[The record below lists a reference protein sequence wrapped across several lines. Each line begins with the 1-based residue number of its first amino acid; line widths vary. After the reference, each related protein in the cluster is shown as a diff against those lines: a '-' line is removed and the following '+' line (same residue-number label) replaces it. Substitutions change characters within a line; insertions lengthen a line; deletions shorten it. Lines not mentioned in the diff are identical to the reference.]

1 MSSTNNKINQG
12 APIQSDYL
20 PAIPN
25 IKRVPEF
32 IEFVRWNALPT
43 WYREP
48 KTQKEFAKR
57 VGVSPDTLTDWKR
70 HPEFWPLV
78 WQFLREWMQ
87 EQTPDVIGGLY
98 EKIVSGKG
106 SASDVQLFFRLAK
119 GEPKLSKKKN

>member
-1 MSSTNNKINQG
+1 METKNIIPT
-12 APIQSDYL
+12 PIQSDYL
-20 PAIPN
+20 PAMSN
-25 IKRVPEF
+25 IKRIPEF

-57 VGVSPDTLTDWKR
+57 IGVSQDTLTDWKK

-78 WQFLREWMQ
+78 WQFLREWMR

-98 EKIVSGKG
+98 EKIVSSKG
-106 SASDVQLFFRLAK
+106 SASDIRLFFHLAE
-119 GEPKLSKKKN
+119 GKLKLLKKKN